1 MDAMNEVG
9 FEMIEANVTTIQ
21 VSLEKVRIYIK
32 R

>member
-9 FEMIEANVTTIQ
+9 FEMIEVNVTTIQ

>member
-1 MDAMNEVG
+1 MNEVG
-9 FEMIEANVTTIQ
+9 FEMIEVNVTTIQ